1 MTTPAPVAPASE
13 PSGVPATPTPQPAQP
28 LSCTEAINRYW
39 PGDKSQAIAV
49 ASAESG
55 LRAGATNHNTDGS
68 TDYGCYQVNSIHRNR
83 VAGNLNALYDA
94 QTNVQVAYAIYSEQ
108 GWCPWVA
115 ARKIGYCN

>member
-1 MTTPAPVAPASE
+1 
-13 PSGVPATPTPQPAQP
+13 
-28 LSCTEAINRYW
+28 
-39 PGDKSQAIAV
+39 V

-55 LRAGATNHNTDGS
+55 LRAGATNYNTDGS

-115 ARKIGYCN
+115 ARKIGFCH